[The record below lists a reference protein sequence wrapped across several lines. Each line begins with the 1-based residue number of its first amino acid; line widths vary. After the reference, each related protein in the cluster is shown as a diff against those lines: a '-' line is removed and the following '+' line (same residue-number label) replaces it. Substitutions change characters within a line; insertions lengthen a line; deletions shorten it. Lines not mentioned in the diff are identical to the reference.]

1 MISVICLL
9 IFNTEICLELKQI
22 NMKKQVPVSTIMTK
36 NVIKLNITDD
46 LTKAEM
52 LFKKNHIRHIPVVSS
67 NKIIGMLSY
76 TDLLRISFVD
86 AVDDNDDVV
95 DVTVYN
101 MFTVEQVMAKKL
113 VTVSPETTIKE
124 VAEILSSRE
133 FHALPVVE
141 GDLLVGIVTTTD
153 IIKYLLKQY

>member
-1 MISVICLL
+1 MISVICVWS
-9 IFNTEICLELKQI
+9 FNAEICLELKQI
-22 NMKKQVPVSTIMTK
+22 KMKKQVPVSTIMTK
-36 NVIKLNITDD
+36 NVIKLNVTDD

-52 LFKKNHIRHIPVVSS
+52 LFKKHHIRHIPVVNS

-86 AVDDNDDVV
+86 AVDDDDEVV

-113 VTVSPETTIKE
+113 VTVAPEITIKE

-153 IIKYLLKQY
+153 IIKYLLDQY

>member
-1 MISVICLL
+1 
-9 IFNTEICLELKQI
+9 
-22 NMKKQVPVSTIMTK
+22 MKKQVPVSTIMSK
-36 NVIKLNITDD
+36 NVIKLNLSDD

-52 LFKKNHIRHIPVVSS
+52 LFKKNHIRHIPVVDS

-86 AVDDNDDVV
+86 AVDDEDEVV

-113 VTVSPETTIKE
+113 VTVSPDTTIKQ
-124 VAEILSSRE
+124 VAEILATRE

-141 GDLLVGIVTTTD
+141 GKLLVGIVTTTD
-153 IIKYLLKQY
+153 IIKYLIDQY